1 MKTSNPA
8 LSEKMFSELG
18 SASIPREEAMTIG
31 GTVNKTLISL
41 LILIGAAIY
50 TWSLSS
56 DWGAEGGIS
65 PYIMGGAIGGFV
77 VALITI
83 FKKEWSPVT
92 VPIYAALEGL
102 FLGAISAQYAQ
113 AFYPGIVFQAIGLTM
128 GTFLVMLLLYRSNLV
143 PVTQKLRMGII
154 AATGGIAILY
164 LFTWIMGFFMEPGY
178 IPMIH
183 QSGYIGIGFSLLV
196 VGVAAFNLLLD
207 FDFIEKASIQRV
219 PKYME
224 WFGAFGILVTLIWLY
239 IEFLRLL
246 SKLRD

>member
-1 MKTSNPA
+1 MRTSNPA
-8 LSEKMFSELG
+8 LSEKMFSDLG
-18 SASIPREEAMTIG
+18 SASISERDAMTVG

-41 LILIGAAIY
+41 IILIGAAIY
-50 TWSLSS
+50 TWSLS
-56 DWGAEGGIS
+56 DAWGAEGGVG
-65 PYIMGGAIGGFV
+65 PYVTGGAIGGFV

-83 FKKEWSPVT
+83 FKKEWAPVT

-102 FLGAISAQYAQ
+102 FLGAISAKYAM

-128 GTFLVMLLLYRSNLV
+128 GTFLVMLLVYRANII
-143 PVTQKLRMGII
+143 PVTKKLRMGIV
-154 AATGGIAILY
+154 AATGGIALLY
-164 LFTWIMGFFMEPGY
+164 VFTWILSFFMGPGY
-178 IPMIH
+178 MPMIH
-183 QSGYIGIGFSLLV
+183 QSGMIGIGFSLLV

-207 FDFIEKASIQRV
+207 FDFIEKASEQRL